1 MAAWASAVAAPWGG
15 QVGRHVGLAA
25 GQLYRPAGT
34 VDPSLHH
41 SVTTGRVAGKI
52 LEKAIEIVSA
62 RSVIPNTAATLAR
75 RTHADDP
82 RPAPTTA
89 AAASARPV
97 RHDRRRWWAL
107 AVLMLPVLLVS
118 IDNTVLNFALPAISE
133 ATRPSGVQ
141 LLWMVDIYPLVLAGL
156 LVAMGSLG
164 DRIGRRRL
172 LLIGSAGFGVV
183 SVAAAFSPTIEWLIA
198 ARAVLGFFGA
208 MLMPSTL
215 SLLRSTF
222 VDRDQRRLAIA
233 IWATGFAAG
242 SALGPVVG
250 GILLE
255 HFAWGSVF
263 LLAVPLLLPL
273 LVLAPLLV
281 TESRDPKP
289 GRIDLPSIVL
299 SLGTMLPI
307 VYGIKT
313 IAQNGPSALTLA
325 PVVLGLALGVLF
337 VRRQLR
343 LPNPMLD
350 MSLFRRGAFSGAV
363 SVNLLSVTALVGCLF
378 FVSQHLQLVLGLS
391 PLSAGL
397 VLVPGLAAMIVAG
410 LVIVPIAR
418 RVRPSRVV
426 PIALLFSAAGFA
438 SIALRGGEID
448 AASIL
453 VAFVLLGVGIGA
465 AETVS
470 NELIVATAPADKA
483 GAASAVSETA
493 YELGAVLGTAVLG
506 TILTVSYRAAVLLP
520 DGLSAAERLAA
531 GETLGGAV
539 AVADQLP
546 AGAAGQLLESARHAF
561 DSGVGLSAWIG
572 VALVLGAAVVALIA
586 LRRAR

>member
-1 MAAWASAVAAPWGG
+1 MP
-15 QVGRHVGLAA
+15 
-25 GQLYRPAGT
+25 
-34 VDPSLHH
+34 
-41 SVTTGRVAGKI
+41 
-52 LEKAIEIVSA
+52 IV
-62 RSVIPNTAATLAR
+62 
-75 RTHADDP
+75 
-82 RPAPTTA
+82 
-89 AAASARPV
+89 
-97 RHDRRRWWAL
+97 HDRRRWWAL

-183 SVAAAFSPTIEWLIA
+183 SVAAAFSPSIDWLIA

-222 VDRDQRRLAIA
+222 VHRDQRRLAIA

-289 GRIDLPSIVL
+289 GRIDFLSIVL
-299 SLGTMLPI
+299 SLATMLPI

-313 IAQNGPSALTLA
+313 IAQNGPSALTVA
-325 PVVLGLALGVLF
+325 PVVLGLALGALF

-343 LPNPMLD
+343 LPSPMLD
-350 MSLFRRGAFSGAV
+350 MSLFRRGSFSGAV
-363 SVNLLSVTALVGCLF
+363 GINLLSVTALVGCLF
-378 FVSQHLQLVLGLS
+378 FISQHLQLVLGLS
-391 PLSAGL
+391 PMVAGL
-397 VLVPGLAAMIVAG
+397 VLVPGLVAMIVAG

-426 PIALLFSAAGFA
+426 PIALLFSAVGFA
-438 SIALRGGEID
+438 SIAVRGGEID
-448 AASIL
+448 AAWIG

-493 YELGAVLGTAVLG
+493 YELGAVLGTAILG
-506 TILTVSYRAAVLLP
+506 TILTASYRAAVLLP
-520 DGLSAAERLAA
+520 DGLTAAERLAA

-539 AVADQLP
+539 AVSGQLP
-546 AGAAGQLLESARHAF
+546 ADTARQLLDSARHAF

-572 VALVLGAAVVALIA
+572 VALVLGAAIVAVIS